1 MKYLNRQRQQR
12 LNFLKKG
19 IGSEPLPPLNFV
31 GLLTSAK
38 DNYEAIMVAS
48 SVSADPIVD
57 EVGQALD
64 YCNWRIEDA
73 SQPIPYTNT
82 SAYQL
87 QAFSSQPVN
96 YFNEDSENG
105 YYRRKYYFLK
115 YYLQYSDAL
124 MSNWSGVSG
133 FSGFDVSGLSGLAG
147 FDLYDDVQLSAYQ
160 VASVKTFLDSLNQ
173 KEANDFNLLDKDSEK
188 KVEDVKAIVGTK
200 LPAKDEQTNKYK
212 TEVDTLAEF
221 EKEYEAFIEQLKF
234 EREYKQFIESLKQQ
248 KLSATSAELE

>member
-19 IGSEPLPPLNFV
+19 IGSEPLPPLDFV

-73 SQPIPYTNT
+73 QLNPPNT
-82 SAYQL
+82 SAYKL

-133 FSGFDVSGLSGLAG
+133 FSGFDVSGFSG
-147 FDLYDDVQLSAYQ
+147 FNTYDLYHNVELSAYQ

-173 KEANDFNLLDKDSEK
+173 KEASDFNLLDKDSEK
-188 KVEDVKAIVGTK
+188 KVKDVKAIVGNK
-200 LPAKDEQTNKYK
+200 LPVKDEQTNKYK

>member
-19 IGSEPLPPLNFV
+19 IGSKELPPLNFS
-31 GLLTSAK
+31 GLLTSAR

-57 EVGQALD
+57 EVSQALD
-64 YCNWRIEDA
+64 YCNWRIED
-73 SQPIPYTNT
+73 TNNT

-133 FSGFDVSGLSGLAG
+133 FSGFDVSGFSG
-147 FDLYDDVQLSAYQ
+147 FNTYDLYPNVQLSAYQ

-188 KVEDVKAIVGTK
+188 KVEDVKAIVGNK

>member
-19 IGSEPLPPLNFV
+19 IGSEPLPPLDFV

-64 YCNWRIEDA
+64 YCNWRIED
-73 SQPIPYTNT
+73 TNNT

-133 FSGFDVSGLSGLAG
+133 FSGFDVSGFSG
-147 FDLYDDVQLSAYQ
+147 FNTYDLYPEVELSAYQ

-188 KVEDVKAIVGTK
+188 KVEDVKAIVGNK

>member
-19 IGSEPLPPLNFV
+19 IGTEPLPPLDFV

-48 SVSADPIVD
+48 SISADPIVD
-57 EVGQALD
+57 EVSDAID

-73 SQPIPYTNT
+73 QLNPPNT

-133 FSGFDVSGLSGLAG
+133 FSGFDSGFSGFNT
-147 FDLYDDVQLSAYQ
+147 FDLYPDVQLSAYQ
-160 VASVKTFLDSLNQ
+160 VASVKTFLESLNQ
-173 KEANDFNLLDKDSEK
+173 DEANDFNLLDNDSEK
-188 KVEDVKAIVGTK
+188 KVEDVKAIVGNK
-200 LPAKDEQTNKYK
+200 LPAKDEQTNRYNTK
-212 TEVDTLAEF
+212 VDTLAEF
-221 EKEYEAFIEQLKF
+221 EK
-234 EREYKQFIESLKQQ
+234 EYKQFIESLKQQ
-248 KLSATSAELE
+248 KLSATSAEL

>member
-19 IGSEPLPPLNFV
+19 IGTEELPPLNFS
-31 GLLTSAK
+31 GLLLSAR

-57 EVGQALD
+57 EVSAAID
-64 YCNWRIEDA
+64 YCNWRIEDTL
-73 SQPIPYTNT
+73 YNDNT

-115 YYLQYSDAL
+115 YYLQYSDTL

-133 FSGFDVSGLSGLAG
+133 FSGFDSGFSGLNT
-147 FDLYDDVQLSAYQ
+147 FDLYPKVQLSAYQ

-173 KEANDFNLLDKDSEK
+173 EEANDFNLLDKDSEK
-188 KVEDVKAIVGTK
+188 KVEDVKAIVGNK
-200 LPAKDEQTNKYK
+200 LPAKDEQTNRYNTK
-212 TEVDTLAEF
+212 VDTLAEF
-221 EKEYEAFIEQLKF
+221 EKEYQ
-234 EREYKQFIESLKQQ
+234 QFIESLKQQ
-248 KLSATSAELE
+248 KLSATSTEL

>member
-19 IGSEPLPPLNFV
+19 IGSEPLPPLDFV

-38 DNYEAIMVAS
+38 DNYEAIMVDSA
-48 SVSADPIVD
+48 VSADPILD

-64 YCNWRIEDA
+64 YCNWRIEDT
-73 SQPIPYTNT
+73 SNT

-133 FSGFDVSGLSGLAG
+133 FSGFDVSGFSG
-147 FDLYDDVQLSAYQ
+147 FNTYDLYPGVELSAYQ

-188 KVEDVKAIVGTK
+188 KVEYVKAIVGNK

>member
-19 IGSEPLPPLNFV
+19 IGSKELPPLNFS
-31 GLLTSAK
+31 GLITSAR

-57 EVGQALD
+57 EVSQALD
-64 YCNWRIEDA
+64 YCNWRIED
-73 SQPIPYTNT
+73 TNNT

-133 FSGFDVSGLSGLAG
+133 FSGFDSGLSGVNA
-147 FDLYDDVQLSAYQ
+147 FDLYTDEVQLSAYQ

-188 KVEDVKAIVGTK
+188 KVEDVKAIVGNK

>member
-19 IGSEPLPPLNFV
+19 IGTEELPPLNFT
-31 GLLTSAK
+31 GLLTSAR

-57 EVGQALD
+57 EVSQAID

-73 SQPIPYTNT
+73 QLKPPNT

-124 MSNWSGVSG
+124 MSNWYGVSG
-133 FSGFDVSGLSGLAG
+133 FSGFDSGCSGVNA
-147 FDLYDDVQLSAYQ
+147 FDLYKEDVQLSAYQ
-160 VASVKTFLDSLNQ
+160 VASVKTFIDSLNQ

-188 KVEDVKAIVGTK
+188 KVEDVKAIVGNK
-200 LPAKDEQTNKYK
+200 LPVKDEQTNKYK
-212 TEVDTLAEF
+212 PDVDTLAEF
-221 EKEYEAFIEQLKF
+221 EKEYQ
-234 EREYKQFIESLKQQ
+234 QFIESLKQQ
-248 KLSATSAELE
+248 KLSATSTEL

>member
-19 IGSEPLPPLNFV
+19 IGSEPLPPLDFV

-64 YCNWRIEDA
+64 YCNWRIEDTL
-73 SQPIPYTNT
+73 YNDNT

-133 FSGFDVSGLSGLAG
+133 FSGFDVSGFSG
-147 FDLYDDVQLSAYQ
+147 FNTYDLYPGVELSAYQ

-173 KEANDFNLLDKDSEK
+173 KEASDFNLLDKDSEK
-188 KVEDVKAIVGTK
+188 KVENVKAIVGNK

>member
-19 IGSEPLPPLNFV
+19 IGSKELPPLNFS
-31 GLLTSAK
+31 GLLTSAR

-57 EVGQALD
+57 EVSQALD
-64 YCNWRIEDA
+64 YCNWRIED
-73 SQPIPYTNT
+73 TNNT

-124 MSNWSGVSG
+124 MSNWLGVSG

-173 KEANDFNLLDKDSEK
+173 KEASDFNLLDKDSEK
-188 KVEDVKAIVGTK
+188 KVENVKVIVGNK

>member
-19 IGSEPLPPLNFV
+19 IGSKELPPLNFS
-31 GLLTSAK
+31 GLLLSAR

-48 SVSADPIVD
+48 SISSDPIVD
-57 EVGQALD
+57 EVSDAID

-73 SQPIPYTNT
+73 QLNPPNT

-133 FSGFDVSGLSGLAG
+133 FSGFDVSGLSGVNA
-147 FDLYDDVQLSAYQ
+147 FDLYTDEVQLSAYQ

-173 KEANDFNLLDKDSEK
+173 EEANDFNLLDKDSEK
-188 KVEDVKAIVGTK
+188 KVEDVKAIVGNK
-200 LPAKDEQTNKYK
+200 LPAKDEQTNRYK
-212 TEVDTLAEF
+212 TEVDTLE
-221 EKEYEAFIEQLKF
+221 EF

>member
-19 IGSEPLPPLNFV
+19 IGTEELPPLNFS
-31 GLLTSAK
+31 GLLTSAR

-57 EVGQALD
+57 EVSQAID
-64 YCNWRIEDA
+64 YCNWRIEDTL
-73 SQPIPYTNT
+73 YNNNT

-124 MSNWSGVSG
+124 MSNWYGVSG
-133 FSGFDVSGLSGLAG
+133 FSGFDSGFSGVNV
-147 FDLYDDVQLSAYQ
+147 FDLYKEDVQLSAYQ
-160 VASVKTFLDSLNQ
+160 VASVKTFIDSLNQ

-188 KVEDVKAIVGTK
+188 KVEDVKAIVGNK

-248 KLSATSAELE
+248 KISSTSAELE

>member
-19 IGSEPLPPLNFV
+19 IGSEPLPPLDFV

-48 SVSADPIVD
+48 SVSADPIVY

-73 SQPIPYTNT
+73 QLEPPNT

-87 QAFSSQPVN
+87 QSFSSQPVN

-133 FSGFDVSGLSGLAG
+133 FSGFDSGFSGFNT
-147 FDLYDDVQLSAYQ
+147 FDLYPDVQLSAYQ

-173 KEANDFNLLDKDSEK
+173 KEASDFNLLDKDSEK
-188 KVEDVKAIVGTK
+188 KVEDVKAIVGNK

-212 TEVDTLAEF
+212 TEVDTLEEF

>member
-19 IGSEPLPPLNFV
+19 IGSKELPPLNFS
-31 GLLTSAK
+31 GLLTSAR

-57 EVGQALD
+57 EVSQALD
-64 YCNWRIEDA
+64 YCNWRIED
-73 SQPIPYTNT
+73 TNNT

-147 FDLYDDVQLSAYQ
+147 FDLYTKDVQLSAYQ

-173 KEANDFNLLDKDSEK
+173 KEASDFNLLDKDSEK
-188 KVEDVKAIVGTK
+188 KVEDVKAIVGNK
-200 LPAKDEQTNKYK
+200 LPVKDEQTNKYK

-248 KLSATSAELE
+248 KISATSAEL

>member
-19 IGSEPLPPLNFV
+19 IGSKPLPPLDFV

-38 DNYEAIMVAS
+38 DNYEAIMVDSA
-48 SVSADPIVD
+48 VSADPIVD

-64 YCNWRIEDA
+64 YCNWRIED
-73 SQPIPYTNT
+73 TNNT

-133 FSGFDVSGLSGLAG
+133 FSGFDVSGFSG
-147 FDLYDDVQLSAYQ
+147 FNTYDLYPNVQLSAYQ

-188 KVEDVKAIVGTK
+188 KVEDVKAIVGNK

>member
-19 IGSEPLPPLNFV
+19 IGTKELPPLNFS
-31 GLLTSAK
+31 GLLTSAR

-57 EVGQALD
+57 EVSQAID
-64 YCNWRIEDA
+64 YCNWRIED
-73 SQPIPYTNT
+73 TNNT

-133 FSGFDVSGLSGLAG
+133 FSGFDVSGLSGVNA
-147 FDLYDDVQLSAYQ
+147 FDLYKEDVELSAYQ

-188 KVEDVKAIVGTK
+188 KVEDVKAIVGNK

-234 EREYKQFIESLKQQ
+234 EREYKQFIESLKKQ
-248 KLSATSAELE
+248 KLSATSAEL

>member
-19 IGSEPLPPLNFV
+19 IGSEPLPPLDFV

-48 SVSADPIVD
+48 SVSADPIVY

-73 SQPIPYTNT
+73 QLEPPNT

-87 QAFSSQPVN
+87 QSFSSQPVN

-133 FSGFDVSGLSGLAG
+133 FSGFDSGFSGFNT
-147 FDLYDDVQLSAYQ
+147 FDLYPDVQLSAYQ

-173 KEANDFNLLDKDSEK
+173 KEASDFNLLDKDSEK
-188 KVEDVKAIVGTK
+188 KVEDVKAIVGNK

-212 TEVDTLAEF
+212 TEVDTLEEF
-221 EKEYEAFIEQLKF
+221 EK
-234 EREYKQFIESLKQQ
+234 EYKQFIESLKQQ

>member
-19 IGSEPLPPLNFV
+19 IGTEELPPLNFT
-31 GLLTSAK
+31 GLLTSAR

-57 EVGQALD
+57 EVSQAID

-73 SQPIPYTNT
+73 QLKPPNT

-124 MSNWSGVSG
+124 MSNWYGVSG
-133 FSGFDVSGLSGLAG
+133 FSGFDSGCSGVNA
-147 FDLYDDVQLSAYQ
+147 FDLYKEDVQLSAYQ
-160 VASVKTFLDSLNQ
+160 VASVKTFIDSLNQ

-188 KVEDVKAIVGTK
+188 KVEDVKAIVGNK
-200 LPAKDEQTNKYK
+200 LPVKDEQTNKYK
-212 TEVDTLAEF
+212 PDVDTLAEF
-221 EKEYEAFIEQLKF
+221 EKEYQ
-234 EREYKQFIESLKQQ
+234 QFIESLKQQ
-248 KLSATSAELE
+248 KISATSAELE

>member
-19 IGSEPLPPLNFV
+19 IGSEPLPPLDFV

-48 SVSADPIVD
+48 PVYADPIAD

-64 YCNWRIEDA
+64 YCNWRIED
-73 SQPIPYTNT
+73 SQLNPPNT

-105 YYRRKYYFLK
+105 YYRRKDYFLK
-115 YYLQYSDAL
+115 YYLKYSDAL

-133 FSGFDVSGLSGLAG
+133 FSGFDVSGLSST
-147 FDLYDDVQLSAYQ
+147 FINMFPDVDFSAYQ
-160 VASVKTFLDSLNQ
+160 VASVKTFLDSLNK
-173 KEANDFNLLDKDSEK
+173 KEASDFNLLDNDSEK
-188 KVEDVKAIVGTK
+188 KVEDVKDIVGNK

-248 KLSATSAELE
+248 KLSATSAEL

>member
-73 SQPIPYTNT
+73 QLYPQNT

-173 KEANDFNLLDKDSEK
+173 KEASDFNLLDKDSEK
-188 KVEDVKAIVGTK
+188 KVEDVKAIVGNK
-200 LPAKDEQTNKYK
+200 LPAKYEQTNKYK

>member
-19 IGSEPLPPLNFV
+19 IGSKELPPLNFS
-31 GLLTSAK
+31 GLLTSAR

-57 EVGQALD
+57 EVSQALD
-64 YCNWRIEDA
+64 YCNWRIED
-73 SQPIPYTNT
+73 TNNT

-188 KVEDVKAIVGTK
+188 KVEDVKAIVGNK

-248 KLSATSAELE
+248 KLSATSAELY

>member
-64 YCNWRIEDA
+64 YCNWRIEDT
-73 SQPIPYTNT
+73 QNT

-133 FSGFDVSGLSGLAG
+133 FSGFDVSGFSG
-147 FDLYDDVQLSAYQ
+147 FNTYDLYPGVQLSAYQ
-160 VASVKTFLDSLNQ
+160 VASVKTFIDSLNK
-173 KEANDFNLLDKDSEK
+173 KEASDFNLFDKDSEK
-188 KVEDVKAIVGTK
+188 KVEDVKAIVGNK

>member
-19 IGSEPLPPLNFV
+19 IGSEPLPPLDFV

-38 DNYEAIMVAS
+38 DNYEAIMVDSA
-48 SVSADPIVD
+48 VSADPILD

-64 YCNWRIEDA
+64 YCNWRIEDTL
-73 SQPIPYTNT
+73 YNDNT

-133 FSGFDVSGLSGLAG
+133 FSGFDVSGFSG
-147 FDLYDDVQLSAYQ
+147 FNTYDLYPNVQLSAYQ

-188 KVEDVKAIVGTK
+188 KVEDVKAIVGNK

>member
-19 IGSEPLPPLNFV
+19 IGSKELPPLNFS
-31 GLLTSAK
+31 GLLTSAR

-57 EVGQALD
+57 EVNQALD
-64 YCNWRIEDA
+64 YCNWRIED
-73 SQPIPYTNT
+73 TNNT

-87 QAFSSQPVN
+87 QEFSSQPVN

-133 FSGFDVSGLSGLAG
+133 FSGFDVSGLSGVNA
-147 FDLYDDVQLSAYQ
+147 FDLYDKDVQLSAYQ

-173 KEANDFNLLDKDSEK
+173 KEASDFNLLDKDSEK
-188 KVEDVKAIVGTK
+188 KVEDVKAIVGNK

-248 KLSATSAELE
+248 KISATSAKL

>member
-19 IGSEPLPPLNFV
+19 IGSKELPPLNFS
-31 GLLTSAK
+31 GLLLSAR

-48 SVSADPIVD
+48 SVSADPIVN
-57 EVGQALD
+57 EVSAAID
-64 YCNWRIEDA
+64 YCNWRIEDTL
-73 SQPIPYTNT
+73 YNDNT

-160 VASVKTFLDSLNQ
+160 VASVKTFIDSLNQ
-173 KEANDFNLLDKDSEK
+173 EEANDFNLLDKDSEK
-188 KVEDVKAIVGTK
+188 KVEDVKAIVGNK
-200 LPAKDEQTNKYK
+200 LPAKDEQTNRYK
-212 TEVDTLAEF
+212 TEVDTLE
-221 EKEYEAFIEQLKF
+221 EF

-248 KLSATSAELE
+248 KLSATSAEL

>member
-19 IGSEPLPPLNFV
+19 IGTEPLPPLDFV

-38 DNYEAIMVAS
+38 DNYESIMVAS

-57 EVGQALD
+57 EVGQAID
-64 YCNWRIEDA
+64 YCNLRIED
-73 SQPIPYTNT
+73 SQLNPPNT

-105 YYRRKYYFLK
+105 YYRRKDYFLK

-124 MSNWSGVSG
+124 MSNWSDVSG
-133 FSGFDVSGLSGLAG
+133 FSGFDVSSLSST
-147 FDLYDDVQLSAYQ
+147 FIDRFPDVNFSAYQ
-160 VASVKTFLDSLNQ
+160 VASVKTFIDSLDTR
-173 KEANDFNLLDKDSEK
+173 EANNFNLLDKDSEN
-188 KVEDVKAIVGTK
+188 KVEDVKAIVGNK
-200 LPAKDEQTNKYK
+200 LPEKDKQTNTYK
-212 TEVDTLAEF
+212 TEVDTLTEF

-248 KLSATSAELE
+248 KLSATSAELN

>member
-19 IGSEPLPPLNFV
+19 IGSKELPPLNFS
-31 GLLTSAK
+31 GLLTSAR

-57 EVGQALD
+57 EVSQALD
-64 YCNWRIEDA
+64 YCNWRIED
-73 SQPIPYTNT
+73 TNNT

-87 QAFSSQPVN
+87 QEFSSQPVN

-133 FSGFDVSGLSGLAG
+133 FSGFDVSGLSGVNA
-147 FDLYDDVQLSAYQ
+147 FDLYDKDVQLSAYQ

-188 KVEDVKAIVGTK
+188 KVEDVKAIVGNK

-248 KLSATSAELE
+248 KISATSAEL

>member
-19 IGSEPLPPLNFV
+19 IGTEELPPLNFT
-31 GLLTSAK
+31 GLLTSAR

-57 EVGQALD
+57 EVSQAID

-73 SQPIPYTNT
+73 QLKPPNT

-124 MSNWSGVSG
+124 MSNWYGVSG
-133 FSGFDVSGLSGLAG
+133 FSGFDSGCSGVNA
-147 FDLYDDVQLSAYQ
+147 FDLYKEDVQLSAYQ
-160 VASVKTFLDSLNQ
+160 VASVKTFIDSLNQ

-188 KVEDVKAIVGTK
+188 KVEDVKAIVGNK
-200 LPAKDEQTNKYK
+200 LPVKDEQTNKYK
-212 TEVDTLAEF
+212 PDVDTLAEF

-248 KLSATSAELE
+248 KISATSAEL

>member
-19 IGSEPLPPLNFV
+19 IGSEPLPPLDFV

-48 SVSADPIVD
+48 PVSADPISD
-57 EVGQALD
+57 DVGQALD
-64 YCNWRIEDA
+64 YCNWRIED
-73 SQPIPYTNT
+73 SQLNPPNT

-105 YYRRKYYFLK
+105 YYRRKDYFLK
-115 YYLQYSDAL
+115 YYLKYSDAL

-133 FSGFDVSGLSGLAG
+133 FSGFDVSCLSST
-147 FDLYDDVQLSAYQ
+147 FINMFPDVDFSAYQ
-160 VASVKTFLDSLNQ
+160 EASVKTFLDSLNQ
-173 KEANDFNLLDKDSEK
+173 KEASDFNLLDNDSEK
-188 KVEDVKAIVGTK
+188 KVEDVKDIVGNK
-200 LPAKDEQTNKYK
+200 LPAKDETNKYK

-248 KLSATSAELE
+248 KLSATSAEL

>member
-64 YCNWRIEDA
+64 YCNWRIEDT
-73 SQPIPYTNT
+73 QNT

-133 FSGFDVSGLSGLAG
+133 FSGFDVSGFSG
-147 FDLYDDVQLSAYQ
+147 FNTYDLYPGVELSAYQ

-173 KEANDFNLLDKDSEK
+173 KEASDFNLFDKDSEK
-188 KVEDVKAIVGTK
+188 KVEDVKAIVGNK

>member
-19 IGSEPLPPLNFV
+19 IGSEPLPPLDFV

-64 YCNWRIEDA
+64 YCNWRIED
-73 SQPIPYTNT
+73 TNNT

-133 FSGFDVSGLSGLAG
+133 FSGFDVSGFSG
-147 FDLYDDVQLSAYQ
+147 FNTYDLYPDVQLSAYQ
-160 VASVKTFLDSLNQ
+160 VASVKTFLDSLNK
-173 KEANDFNLLDKDSEK
+173 KEASDFNLLDKDSEK
-188 KVEDVKAIVGTK
+188 KVEDVKAIVGNK

>member
-64 YCNWRIEDA
+64 YCNWRIEDT
-73 SQPIPYTNT
+73 QNT

-87 QAFSSQPVN
+87 QAFSSQQVN

-133 FSGFDVSGLSGLAG
+133 FSGFDVSGFSG
-147 FDLYDDVQLSAYQ
+147 FNTYDLYHNVELSAYQ

-173 KEANDFNLLDKDSEK
+173 KEASDFNLLDKDSEK
-188 KVEDVKAIVGTK
+188 KVEDVKAIVGNK